1 MKYTDLLFVILAYLM
16 NLQASLQNGK
26 EPNKIKAIISA
37 SNLLRN
43 CPERENFLLTI
54 VVNKFGDP
62 DKKIA
67 SKATYNLRQI
77 LLVHPNMVPNMVIET
92 EKLIFRNNITELAQ
106 HYGIGFLSLVAPIAS
121 VEASQK
127 LINICFCFFKIKI
140 EKGDIKSKT
149 MQSILNCLRV
159 AIQNINDFNVDKKKI
174 EITTPEVVNTIYR
187 LIYLSNISI
196 AFQALSLLLQLVV
209 VQDDKHD
216 RYYNALYKKMVDP
229 DILNANNKITSLY
242 FHILHRSIQQDTSVP
257 RAKAFIKRLI
267 QMAAAFGPGKACG
280 ALIVINKILK
290 SRPELISFHLKNFNP
305 VTAAPVVIGDKVESD
320 NKFGDDDD
328 EDETYQDV
336 LLNENG
342 EEIKPQVK
350 DVDDEDKPKPSSW
363 NHKKHEQKAAPAE
376 SKFKAITEYDPF
388 KRS

>member
-1 MKYTDLLFVILAYLM
+1 M

-37 SNLLRN
+37 SNLLKN

-77 LLVHPNMVPNMVIET
+77 LLAHPNMVPNMVTET

-305 VTAAPVVIGDKVESD
+305 VSAVPGVPGKKCESD
-320 NKFGDDDD
+320 NKFGDDDDD

-342 EEIKPQVK
+342 EEIKPQAK

-363 NHKKHEQKAAPAE
+363 NHKNHEQKAAPSE
-376 SKFKAITEYDPF
+376 SKFKAVTEYDPF

>member
-1 MKYTDLLFVILAYLM
+1 M

-305 VTAAPVVIGDKVESD
+305 TVPAVPVVPGDKVESA

-342 EEIKPQVK
+342 EEIKPQAK
-350 DVDDEDKPKPSSW
+350 DIDDEDKPKPSSW